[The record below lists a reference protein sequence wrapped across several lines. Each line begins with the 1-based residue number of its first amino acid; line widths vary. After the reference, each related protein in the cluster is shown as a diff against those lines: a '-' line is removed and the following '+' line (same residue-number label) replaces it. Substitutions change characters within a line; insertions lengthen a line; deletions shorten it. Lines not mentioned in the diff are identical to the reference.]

1 MELTEFKALQGIFP
15 IRRLYQTKESRTFVF
30 ISICAASDSGGM
42 EFKMSDYRWLK
53 KYSCYDKDYEK
64 NRGKYKHK
72 FTPLSIEEVIRQ
84 EKRLGD
90 KFPAELREFYI
101 QIGFGILGVNNDDF
115 LNLVMSPSDV
125 VDFVLGE
132 GMFENN
138 YCRQD
143 VNLQTKMVFF
153 DTGDSVY
160 LCLDLEKKD
169 DEGKCPVVYS
179 SGIEY
184 VYMAE
189 SLEEFLRKMDESPNY
204 YDDLW

>member
-1 MELTEFKALQGIFP
+1 
-15 IRRLYQTKESRTFVF
+15 
-30 ISICAASDSGGM
+30 
-42 EFKMSDYRWLK
+42 MSDYRWLK